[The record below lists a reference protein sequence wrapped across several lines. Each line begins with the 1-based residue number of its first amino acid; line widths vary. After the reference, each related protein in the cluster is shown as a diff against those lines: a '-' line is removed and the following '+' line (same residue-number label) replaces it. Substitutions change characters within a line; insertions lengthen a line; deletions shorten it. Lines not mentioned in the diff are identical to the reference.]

1 MLSFDNGFA
10 RNVVIFG
17 VDNIWSSHTDNQKNN
32 FLVLVEGSTDINDQ
46 MILILTLVMQR
57 QMMIVYITMMIS
69 VTCM

>member
-17 VDNIWSSHTDNQKNN
+17 VDNISSSHTDNQKNN
-32 FLVLVEGSTDINDQ
+32 FLVLVEGPTDINDQ

-57 QMMIVYITMMIS
+57 QNFG
-69 VTCM
+69 